1 MKRVLVITY
10 HWPPSGG
17 VTVLRCLKIVKYLRE
32 FGWEPVVF
40 TARDASYQFEDTS
53 NFKDVPRDLEIQRV
67 HAPEPTNLFK
77 RITGRTSREPL
88 LSITSTSQE
97 KRSML
102 DEFGIW
108 VRGNFFIP
116 DARALWIRPSVR
128 FLRNYLRTHSID
140 AIFTDGPPHTNTV
153 IGLRI
158 AQEFKIPWIADFQDP
173 WTQVD
178 YYTDMKIG
186 KRADRIH
193 RALEQEVF
201 STASLIS
208 IASPTWARDL
218 EAIGA
223 RNVQVLPYGFD
234 EADFETYK
242 PIPTPGRFILFHGGL
257 LGKDRNPI
265 GLFQALRE
273 LLDTETSWAE
283 SLEIRLAGPVDV
295 EVQNTIAQYDLMPW
309 TTFLGTIPREEIIRE
324 LEQASVLLLPINQAS
339 NAAGRIPGKLF
350 ELLRSGKPILSF
362 SEVPGDVNDYITQ
375 LRVGRTFGYLDSSEI
390 QKTLEMWIS
399 DQSDISI
406 PEPSSFKPFSNQA
419 LAETV
424 AQWLNQ
430 ITTKIHQE
438 RVNDDV

>member
-1 MKRVLVITY
+1 
-10 HWPPSGG
+10 
-17 VTVLRCLKIVKYLRE
+17 
-32 FGWEPVVF
+32 
-40 TARDASYQFEDTS
+40 
-53 NFKDVPRDLEIQRV
+53 
-67 HAPEPTNLFK
+67 
-77 RITGRTSREPL
+77 
-88 LSITSTSQE
+88 
-97 KRSML
+97 ML

-242 PIPTPGRFILFHGGL
+242 PISTPGRFILFHGGL

-265 GLFQALRE
+265 GLFQTLRE
-273 LLDTETSWAE
+273 LVDTEKSWAE

-295 EVQNTIAQYDLMPW
+295 EVQNTIAQYDLLPW

-375 LRVGRTFGYLDSSEI
+375 LRAGRTFGYLDSSEI

>member
-1 MKRVLVITY
+1 
-10 HWPPSGG
+10 
-17 VTVLRCLKIVKYLRE
+17 
-32 FGWEPVVF
+32 
-40 TARDASYQFEDTS
+40 
-53 NFKDVPRDLEIQRV
+53 
-67 HAPEPTNLFK
+67 
-77 RITGRTSREPL
+77 
-88 LSITSTSQE
+88 
-97 KRSML
+97 ML

-178 YYTDMKIG
+178 YYADMKIG

-193 RALEQEVF
+193 RSLEQEVF

-223 RNVQVLPYGFD
+223 QNVRVLPYGFD

-242 PIPTPGRFILFHGGL
+242 PVPTPGRFILFHGGL

-273 LLDTETSWAE
+273 LLDAENPWAE
-283 SLEIRLAGPVDV
+283 SLEIRLAGPVDQ
-295 EVQNTIAQYDLMPW
+295 EVQKTLAHLGLSSR
-309 TTFLGTIPREEIIRE
+309 TTYLGTIPRSDVLKE
-324 LEQASVLLLPINQAS
+324 LAAAHVLILPVNRAL
-339 NAAGRIPGKLF
+339 NAKGRIPGKLF

-362 SEVPGDVNDYITQ
+362 SDVPGDVAKYIAEYS
-375 LRVGRTFGYLDSSEI
+375 GGSSHGYGDVENIKKALVQIFNSHETDAMPNSDRYRPLSNRCLTEQVAAWLDRITHSEAVDLP
-390 QKTLEMWIS
+390 KE
-399 DQSDISI
+399 
-406 PEPSSFKPFSNQA
+406 
-419 LAETV
+419 V
-424 AQWLNQ
+424 
-430 ITTKIHQE
+430 
-438 RVNDDV
+438 

>member
-40 TARDASYQFEDTS
+40 TARDASYQFEDPS
-53 NFKDVPRDLEIQRV
+53 NFKDVPNDLEILRV

-102 DEFGIW
+102 DELGIW

-128 FLRNYLRTHSID
+128 FLRNYLQTHSID

-178 YYTDMKIG
+178 YYADMKIG

-218 EAIGA
+218 ETIGA

-234 EADFETYK
+234 EADFKTYQ
-242 PIPTPGRFILFHGGL
+242 PVPTPGRFVLFHGGL

-265 GLFQALRE
+265 GLFRALSDLIQSSPVWQDQLE
-273 LLDTETSWAE
+273 L
-283 SLEIRLAGPVDV
+283 RLAGPVDV
-295 EVQNTIAQYDLMPW
+295 EVQNTIALHGLLPW
-309 TTFLGTIPREEIIRE
+309 TTFLGTIPRDEVIHE
-324 LEQASVLLLPINQAS
+324 LEKASVLLLPVNQAL

-362 SEVPGDVNDYITQ
+362 SDVSGDVNDYITQ
-375 LRVGRTFGYLDSSEI
+375 LSAGVTFAYNDHSEI
-390 QKTLEMWIS
+390 REKLELWIS
-399 DQSDISI
+399 MQSK
-406 PEPSSFKPFSNQA
+406 PSLPAPTRYEAFSNRAQA
-419 LAETV
+419 GTV

-430 ITTKIHQE
+430 VTTNAIQ
-438 RVNDDV
+438 